1 MTDKFKNY
9 VDNIQENDIKSLIIS
24 PLIVLV
30 IAQILSIFLE
40 MASFFITTFTSRI
53 MYNPTDYDTLISGT
67 SFPSLVV
74 YTLLLLAI
82 IFLVKQNSNIKFSE
96 IGVNGEKGI
105 EYFCYGSLIGA
116 FIVMIIFYLLY
127 FSNSILFE
135 INKNI
140 VYTDIFRIFLI
151 FFIIALADQILVR
164 NYLLTFFTK
173 MMGIRNSV
181 ILISTLLFLIC
192 FSVAKWFKIPDIETV
207 IYLINI
213 FLSYTLFSLIYY
225 FYGNMWLLVG
235 LSAFNNFF
243 QVVVFGSRLD
253 TVYAINPLIKLK
265 IIEKYSLLN
274 GGNYG
279 FEAGIYYT
287 TLYLAG
293 ILFMIYKITSEKQT
307 EEDIWLNY

>member
-82 IFLVKQNSNIKFSE
+82 IFLVKQNSSIKFSE

-140 VYTDIFRIFLI
+140 VYTDILRIFLI

-287 TLYLAG
+287 TLYLSG

-307 EEDIWLNY
+307 EEDIWLN

>member
-9 VDNIQENDIKSLIIS
+9 VDNIQENNIKSLIIS

-82 IFLVKQNSNIKFSE
+82 IFLVKQNSSIKFSE

-173 MMGIRNSV
+173 MMGIKNSV
-181 ILISTLLFLIC
+181 ILISTILFLIC

-293 ILFMIYKITSEKQT
+293 ILFMIYKITSEKQI
-307 EEDIWLNY
+307 EEDIWLN

>member
-30 IAQILSIFLE
+30 ITQILSIFLE

-82 IFLVKQNSNIKFSE
+82 IFLVKQNSSIKFSE

-151 FFIIALADQILVR
+151 FFIVALADQILVR

-173 MMGIRNSV
+173 MMGIKNSV
-181 ILISTLLFLIC
+181 ILISTILFLIC

-265 IIEKYSLLN
+265 IVEKYSLLN

-293 ILFMIYKITSEKQT
+293 ILFMIYKITSEKQI
-307 EEDIWLNY
+307 EEDIWLN

>member
-30 IAQILSIFLE
+30 ITQILSIFLE

-127 FSNSILFE
+127 FSKSILFE

-181 ILISTLLFLIC
+181 SLISTLLFLIC

-253 TVYAINPLIKLK
+253 TVYAINPLIKLR

-287 TLYLAG
+287 TLYLSG

-307 EEDIWLNY
+307 EEDIWLN

>member
-151 FFIIALADQILVR
+151 FFIVALADQILVR

-173 MMGIRNSV
+173 MMGIKNSV
-181 ILISTLLFLIC
+181 ILISTILFLIC

-253 TVYAINPLIKLK
+253 TVYAINPLIKLR
-265 IIEKYSLLN
+265 IVEKYSLLN

-287 TLYLAG
+287 TLYLSG

-307 EEDIWLNY
+307 EEDIWLN

>member
-9 VDNIQENDIKSLIIS
+9 VDNIQENNIKSLIIS
-24 PLIVLV
+24 PILVLV

-140 VYTDIFRIFLI
+140 VYTDILRIFLI

-243 QVVVFGSRLD
+243 QTVVFGSRLD

-287 TLYLAG
+287 TLYLSG

-307 EEDIWLNY
+307 EEDIWLN

>member
-82 IFLVKQNSNIKFSE
+82 IFLVKQNSSIKFSE

-173 MMGIRNSV
+173 MMGIKNSV
-181 ILISTLLFLIC
+181 ILISTILFLIC

-243 QVVVFGSRLD
+243 QTVVFGSRLD

-293 ILFMIYKITSEKQT
+293 ILFMIYKITSEKQI
-307 EEDIWLNY
+307 EEDIWLN

>member
-40 MASFFITTFTSRI
+40 MASFFITTFTSKI

-307 EEDIWLNY
+307 EEDIWLN

>member
-30 IAQILSIFLE
+30 ITQILSIFLE

-140 VYTDIFRIFLI
+140 VYTDILRIFLI
-151 FFIIALADQILVR
+151 FFILALADQILVR

-253 TVYAINPLIKLK
+253 TVYAINPLIKLR

-307 EEDIWLNY
+307 EEDIWLN

>member
-9 VDNIQENDIKSLIIS
+9 VDNIQENNIKSLIIS

-173 MMGIRNSV
+173 MMGIKNSV
-181 ILISTLLFLIC
+181 ILISTILFLIC

-243 QVVVFGSRLD
+243 QTVVFGSRLD

-307 EEDIWLNY
+307 EEDIWLN

>member
-96 IGVNGEKGI
+96 FGVNGEKGI

-140 VYTDIFRIFLI
+140 VYTDILRIFLI
-151 FFIIALADQILVR
+151 FFILALADQILVR

-287 TLYLAG
+287 TLYLSG

-307 EEDIWLNY
+307 EEDIWLN

>member
-30 IAQILSIFLE
+30 ITQILSIFLE

-82 IFLVKQNSNIKFSE
+82 IFLVKQNSSIKFSE

-173 MMGIRNSV
+173 MMGIKNSV
-181 ILISTLLFLIC
+181 ILTSTLLFLIC

-243 QVVVFGSRLD
+243 QTVVFGSRLD

-287 TLYLAG
+287 TLYLSG
-293 ILFMIYKITSEKQT
+293 ILFMIYKITSEKQA
-307 EEDIWLNY
+307 EEDIWLN

>member
-96 IGVNGEKGI
+96 FGVNGEKGI

-173 MMGIRNSV
+173 MMGIKNSV
-181 ILISTLLFLIC
+181 ILISTILFLIC

-243 QVVVFGSRLD
+243 QTVVFGSRLD
-253 TVYAINPLIKLK
+253 TVYAINPLIKLR

-293 ILFMIYKITSEKQT
+293 ILFMIYKITSEKQI
-307 EEDIWLNY
+307 EEDIWLN

>member
-9 VDNIQENDIKSLIIS
+9 VDNIQENNIKSLIIS

-82 IFLVKQNSNIKFSE
+82 IFLVKQNSSIKFSE

-253 TVYAINPLIKLK
+253 TVYAINPLIKLR

-307 EEDIWLNY
+307 EEDIWLN

>member
-173 MMGIRNSV
+173 MMGIKNSV
-181 ILISTLLFLIC
+181 ILTSTLLFLIC

-243 QVVVFGSRLD
+243 QTVVFGSRLD

-287 TLYLAG
+287 TLYLSG
-293 ILFMIYKITSEKQT
+293 ILFMIYKITSEKQI
-307 EEDIWLNY
+307 EEDIWLN

>member
-173 MMGIRNSV
+173 MMGIKNSV
-181 ILISTLLFLIC
+181 ILTSTLLFLIC

-243 QVVVFGSRLD
+243 QTVVFGSRLD

-307 EEDIWLNY
+307 EEDIWLN

>member
-40 MASFFITTFTSRI
+40 MASFFITTFTSKL

-135 INKNI
+135 INKNV
-140 VYTDIFRIFLI
+140 VYTDILRIFLI
-151 FFIIALADQILVR
+151 FFILALADQILVR

-243 QVVVFGSRLD
+243 QTVVFGSRLD

-287 TLYLAG
+287 TLYLSG
-293 ILFMIYKITSEKQT
+293 ILFMIYKITSEKQI
-307 EEDIWLNY
+307 EEDIWLN

>member
-9 VDNIQENDIKSLIIS
+9 VDNIQENNIKSLIIS

-96 IGVNGEKGI
+96 IGVNGGKGI

-287 TLYLAG
+287 TLYLSG

-307 EEDIWLNY
+307 EEDIWLN

>member
-9 VDNIQENDIKSLIIS
+9 VDNIQENNIKSLIIS
-24 PLIVLV
+24 PIIVLV

-82 IFLVKQNSNIKFSE
+82 IFLVKQNSSIKFSE

-243 QVVVFGSRLD
+243 QIVVFGSRLD

-307 EEDIWLNY
+307 EEDIWLN

>member
-53 MYNPTDYDTLISGT
+53 MYNPTNYDTLISGT

-116 FIVMIIFYLLY
+116 FIVIIIFYLLY

-140 VYTDIFRIFLI
+140 AYTDIFRIFLI

-173 MMGIRNSV
+173 MIGIRNSV

-307 EEDIWLNY
+307 EEDIWLN

>member
-9 VDNIQENDIKSLIIS
+9 VDNIQENNIKSLIIS
-24 PLIVLV
+24 PIMVLV

-82 IFLVKQNSNIKFSE
+82 IFLVKQNSSIKFSE

-151 FFIIALADQILVR
+151 FFIVALADQILVR

-243 QVVVFGSRLD
+243 QTVVFGSRLD

-287 TLYLAG
+287 TLYLSG
-293 ILFMIYKITSEKQT
+293 ILFMIYKITSKKQT
-307 EEDIWLNY
+307 EEDIWLN

>member
-9 VDNIQENDIKSLIIS
+9 VDNIQENNIKSLIIS

-53 MYNPTDYDTLISGT
+53 IYNPTDYDTLISGT

-265 IIEKYSLLN
+265 IVEKYSLLN

-287 TLYLAG
+287 TLYLSG
-293 ILFMIYKITSEKQT
+293 ILFMIYKITSEKQI
-307 EEDIWLNY
+307 EEDIWLN

>member
-173 MMGIRNSV
+173 IMGIRNSV

-253 TVYAINPLIKLK
+253 TVYAINPLIKLR

-287 TLYLAG
+287 TLYLSG
-293 ILFMIYKITSEKQT
+293 ILFMLYKITSKKQT
-307 EEDIWLNY
+307 EEDIWLN

>member
-9 VDNIQENDIKSLIIS
+9 VDNIQENNIKSLIIS
-24 PLIVLV
+24 PIMVLV

-253 TVYAINPLIKLK
+253 TVYAINPLIKLR

-307 EEDIWLNY
+307 EEDIWLN

>member
-96 IGVNGEKGI
+96 IGVNGGKGI

-151 FFIIALADQILVR
+151 FFILALADQILVR

-253 TVYAINPLIKLK
+253 TVYAINPLIKLR

-307 EEDIWLNY
+307 EEDIWLN

>member
-9 VDNIQENDIKSLIIS
+9 VDNVQENDIKSLIIS

-307 EEDIWLNY
+307 EEDIWLN

>member
-82 IFLVKQNSNIKFSE
+82 IFLVKQNSSIKFSE
-96 IGVNGEKGI
+96 IGVNEEKGI

-173 MMGIRNSV
+173 MMGIKNSV
-181 ILISTLLFLIC
+181 ILISTILFLIC

-243 QVVVFGSRLD
+243 QTVVFGSRLD
-253 TVYAINPLIKLK
+253 TVYAINPLIKLR

-307 EEDIWLNY
+307 EEDIWLN

>member
-96 IGVNGEKGI
+96 IGVNGGKGI

-253 TVYAINPLIKLK
+253 TVYAINPLIKLR
-265 IIEKYSLLN
+265 IVEKYSLLN

-307 EEDIWLNY
+307 EEDIWLN

>member
-96 IGVNGEKGI
+96 FGVNGEKGI

-253 TVYAINPLIKLK
+253 TVYAINPLIKLR

>member
-9 VDNIQENDIKSLIIS
+9 VDNIQENNIKSLIIS

-140 VYTDIFRIFLI
+140 VYTDILRIFLI

-243 QVVVFGSRLD
+243 QVVAFGSRLD

-287 TLYLAG
+287 TLYLSG

-307 EEDIWLNY
+307 EEDIWLN

>member
-24 PLIVLV
+24 PLIVLI

-307 EEDIWLNY
+307 EEDIWLN

>member
-9 VDNIQENDIKSLIIS
+9 VDNIQENNIKSLIIS

-82 IFLVKQNSNIKFSE
+82 IFLVKQNSSIKFSE

-243 QVVVFGSRLD
+243 QTVVFGSRLD

-307 EEDIWLNY
+307 EEDIWLN

>member
-82 IFLVKQNSNIKFSE
+82 IFLVKQNSSIKFSE

-151 FFIIALADQILVR
+151 FFILALADQILVR

-253 TVYAINPLIKLK
+253 TVYAINPLIKLR

-307 EEDIWLNY
+307 EEDIWLN

>member
-82 IFLVKQNSNIKFSE
+82 IFLVKQNSSIKFSE

-140 VYTDIFRIFLI
+140 VYTDILRIFLI

-253 TVYAINPLIKLK
+253 TVYAINPLIKLR
-265 IIEKYSLLN
+265 IVEKYSLLN

-287 TLYLAG
+287 TLYLSG

-307 EEDIWLNY
+307 EEDIWLN

>member
-9 VDNIQENDIKSLIIS
+9 VDNIQENNIKSLIIS

-82 IFLVKQNSNIKFSE
+82 IFLVKQNSSIKFSE

-173 MMGIRNSV
+173 MMGIKNSV

-243 QVVVFGSRLD
+243 QTVVFGSRLD

-307 EEDIWLNY
+307 EEDIWLN

>member
-243 QVVVFGSRLD
+243 QVMVFGSRLD

-287 TLYLAG
+287 TLYLSG

-307 EEDIWLNY
+307 EEDIWLN

>member
-9 VDNIQENDIKSLIIS
+9 VDNIQENNIKSLIIS
-24 PLIVLV
+24 PIIVLV

-82 IFLVKQNSNIKFSE
+82 IFLVKQNSSIKFSE

-151 FFIIALADQILVR
+151 FFILALADQILVR

-265 IIEKYSLLN
+265 IVEKYSLLN

-307 EEDIWLNY
+307 EEDIWLN

>member
-96 IGVNGEKGI
+96 IGINGEKGI

-151 FFIIALADQILVR
+151 FFILALADQILVR

-293 ILFMIYKITSEKQT
+293 ILFMIYKITSEKQI
-307 EEDIWLNY
+307 EEDIWLN

>member
-9 VDNIQENDIKSLIIS
+9 VDNIQKNDIKSLIIS

-173 MMGIRNSV
+173 MMGIKNSV
-181 ILISTLLFLIC
+181 ILISTILFLIC

-243 QVVVFGSRLD
+243 QTVVFGSRLD

-287 TLYLAG
+287 TLYLSG

-307 EEDIWLNY
+307 EEDIWLN